1 MSVEGQS
8 PLLGCDS
15 QVAALQSTDGFQI
28 ESERNPFPGTT
39 MMMMTT
45 EKHATMTTN
54 RDSGCE
60 TSSAG
65 TDSPSSYR
73 WIQDDNST
81 GSYSCSSCEA
91 TVDQTSTVYQQ
102 LAQTLAQARLTM
114 GSNQDIKG
122 LDSAMIVSESS
133 IALSPINLAESKT
146 GEDNMSIYLATEE
159 RDEKKQTPERTGSTT
174 TLGPAFPRSYKMEQ
188 ANRKSRGRLFP
199 QVLASL
205 ALAIAA
211 LIEGYSSGYTSP
223 ALASMTQAN
232 SSIPVNDQQ
241 SSWIGSLMPLN
252 ALIGGIVGGSIV
264 EKFGRKATIMATGPP
279 YILCKFIIH
288 Y

>member
-1 MSVEGQS
+1 MSVQGQS
-8 PLLGCDS
+8 PPIGCHS
-15 QVAALQSTDGFQI
+15 QVDAVSPDRCQV
-28 ESERNPFPGTT
+28 ESERTSLIHDTT
-39 MMMMTT
+39 TTT
-45 EKHATMTTN
+45 EKHRTTG

-91 TVDQTSTVYQQ
+91 TVDQTSIVYQQ
-102 LAQTLAQARLTM
+102 LAQTLAQARLNVD
-114 GSNQDIKG
+114 SNQDAKLINAV
-122 LDSAMIVSESS
+122 LIVSESS
-133 IALSPINLAESKT
+133 MALSPVMSIDSKSV
-146 GEDNMSIYLATEE
+146 DNMAIDSETESH
-159 RDEKKQTPERTGSTT
+159 RSEKKQTTNDPSTT
-174 TLGPAFPRSYKMEQ
+174 YTSSYQMEQ

-223 ALASMTQAN
+223 ALASMTQSN

-241 SSWIGSLMPLN
+241 ASWIGSLMPLN

-264 EKFGRKATIMATGPP
+264 ERFGRKAT
-279 YILCKFIIH
+279 LSLIH
-288 Y
+288 I

>member
-1 MSVEGQS
+1 MSVLGQS
-8 PLLGCDS
+8 PQVWCDAE
-15 QVAALQSTDGFQI
+15 AALNDNCQLQTDSSQI
-28 ESERNPFPGTT
+28 HAI
-39 MMMMTT
+39 MLAA
-45 EKHATMTTN
+45 EKRETGS

-60 TSSAG
+60 MSSAG

-73 WIQDDNST
+73 WNHDDNST

-102 LAQTLAQARLTM
+102 LAQTLAQARLNTFD
-114 GSNQDIKG
+114 SKHN
-122 LDSAMIVSESS
+122 LPTNDSALIVSESS
-133 IALSPINLAESKT
+133 VALSPINRDDSN
-146 GEDNMSIYLATEE
+146 GEDNLAMEE
-159 RDEKKQTPERTGSTT
+159 LDEKKQLERMANISLPPIPSFPDTSKS
-174 TLGPAFPRSYKMEQ
+174 GPAS
-188 ANRKSRGRLFP
+188 RKSRGRLFP

-232 SSIPVNDQQ
+232 STIPVNDQQ
-241 SSWIGSLMPLN
+241 ASWIGSLMPLN

-279 YILCKFIIH
+279 YILCKLFFFL
-288 Y
+288 

>member
-1 MSVEGQS
+1 MSVLGQS
-8 PLLGCDS
+8 PPTWCDAE
-15 QVAALQSTDGFQI
+15 AARKINESCQLQSDSKQI
-28 ESERNPFPGTT
+28 HAI
-39 MMMMTT
+39 MLAA
-45 EKHATMTTN
+45 EKGETRS

-60 TSSAG
+60 MSSAG

-91 TVDQTSTVYQQ
+91 TVDQTSSVYQQ
-102 LAQTLAQARLTM
+102 LAQTLAQARLN
-114 GSNQDIKG
+114 SFDSEKDPLAIH
-122 LDSAMIVSESS
+122 SAMVVSESS
-133 IALSPINLAESKT
+133 IALNPIIQID
-146 GEDNMSIYLATEE
+146 GEDNLAMDEL
-159 RDEKKQTPERTGSTT
+159 DEKKQLERMANMS
-174 TLGPAFPRSYKMEQ
+174 LPPIPLFPDSVKSGG
-188 ANRKSRGRLFP
+188 ASRKSRGRLFP

-223 ALASMTQAN
+223 ALASMTHAN

-241 SSWIGSLMPLN
+241 ASWIGSLMPLN

-279 YILCKFIIH
+279 YILCKLIFYIKRKWIL